1 MEYDIH
7 IMSKNIEIVQ
17 YIFTYEYLFIIIIL
31 YYKLIYNYIFQ
42 ER

>member
-17 YIFTYEYLFIIIIL
+17 YIFTYEYLFIIIL
-31 YYKLIYNYIFQ
+31 YYYKLIYNYIFQ

>member
-17 YIFTYEYLFIIIIL
+17 YIFTYEYLFIIIL
-31 YYKLIYNYIFQ
+31 YYTIN
-42 ER
+42 